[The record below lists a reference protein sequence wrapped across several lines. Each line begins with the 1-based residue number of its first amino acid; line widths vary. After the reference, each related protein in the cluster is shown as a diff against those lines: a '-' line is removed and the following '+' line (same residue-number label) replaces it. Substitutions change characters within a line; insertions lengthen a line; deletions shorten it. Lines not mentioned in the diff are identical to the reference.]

1 MAAIAP
7 MDLVMKAGPASIPLK
22 CTLCPKKPNFSDLSH
37 LLTHISSKSHLSH
50 RFKIE
55 LRAQS
60 EGDAREAI
68 RKYEEWYAG
77 HGIMN
82 LLAERMTAKEQK
94 KPSKR
99 GRSSNA
105 NTKTRT
111 TTSREESVKREPREY
126 AEPAPI
132 QVSAQW
138 PISTLHGSAP
148 QPSHQ
153 FPGTRQGYFDS
164 AGFQTPVMKR
174 SQPEYSTPNTPDNTL
189 AVMRAKYRRWP
200 SETETETTASVL
212 PSDEQDD
219 NGDFGDEE
227 NDSSKLKGIRYPGM
241 GLFDSASELQ
251 KRKRNQRK
259 DESVLKKM
267 AQSSSGIEPTEFVWT
282 EGGVFQRTRDIYASP
297 SIEGSP
303 ERNLGETDNHKKKR
317 TRRTATSAAV
327 ATRPRQTRASAR
339 IAQSKATSINK
350 SALREDSPLGQ
361 DEHENSQISSH
372 SHGSVESFDVFRDPP
387 QPSPSMPR
395 FGRQALDFSNPQA
408 DRTESPVEQA
418 GFDLRR
424 RPALQSLSSNMSLV
438 SPASKPAKA
447 LTFFPARD
455 NGPPSF
461 SSQPHVSSNPYFQHQ
476 HSMGGGTF
484 NPLCVQSR
492 NGYFHPYYQGY
503 GADPKPPNAGFQ
515 PVNTLNQNLGS
526 MAFNS
531 FTTPYSS
538 DSPHERGHDFDM

>member
-60 EGDAREAI
+60 ERDAREAI

-99 GRSSNA
+99 GRPSNA
-105 NTKTRT
+105 NARI

-126 AEPAPI
+126 TEPAPI
-132 QVSAQW
+132 
-138 PISTLHGSAP
+138 
-148 QPSHQ
+148 Q

-241 GLFDSASELQ
+241 GLFDSASDLQ

-267 AQSSSGIEPTEFVWT
+267 EQSSSGIEPTEFVWT

-303 ERNLGETDNHKKKR
+303 ERNLGGTDNHKKKR

-339 IAQSKATSINK
+339 IAQSKATSMNK

-395 FGRQALDFSNPQA
+395 F
-408 DRTESPVEQA
+408 
-418 GFDLRR
+418 DLRR

-461 SSQPHVSSNPYFQHQ
+461 PAQPHVSSNPYFQHQ